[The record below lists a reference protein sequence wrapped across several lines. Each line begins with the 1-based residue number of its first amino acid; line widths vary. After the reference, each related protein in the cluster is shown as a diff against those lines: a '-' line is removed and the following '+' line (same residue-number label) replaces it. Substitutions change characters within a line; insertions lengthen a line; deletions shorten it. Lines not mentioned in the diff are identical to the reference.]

1 MCTRFGLIAVVW
13 MAAATAWGQSSPITL
28 VSHSEY
34 PVPSAGM
41 AAENPV
47 PAAESA
53 PVLYAA
59 NANALNY
66 EPQNEPLSGDMP
78 APIDALVPPLTAPT
92 GPPATTE
99 PAAEMPWVIPI
110 SPQVTLTWNS
120 GNGDDLG
127 ITDLDTRFTLFF
139 PYVKGLMIT
148 PGYSAHMLN
157 GPLKTDLPGTL
168 YDNWIEFRWLKKWND
183 QWSSDLA
190 VSPSLY
196 TDYDN
201 MSSDAF
207 RITGRALALYSASEE
222 WQWAFGAVYLG
233 RDDIKAIPA
242 VGAIWTPNDDW
253 KVEVLFPRPR
263 IMRKIC
269 VNEHDPHCGL
279 SNRRSF
285 FPDLKEGQ
293 TETHWAY
300 LGGEFG
306 GNTYAIERPGLV
318 RDVVTYSAL
327 RMYVGYEIKRT
338 KGFSPRVELGWTFN
352 RSLEYESGVGDTD
365 LPSTAMLRI
374 GGGF

>member
-1 MCTRFGLIAVVW
+1 MCTRIGLIAVVW
-13 MAAATAWGQSSPITL
+13 LTAATAWGQRSPNAL
-28 VSHSEY
+28 VAHSEY
-34 PVPSAGM
+34 PAVSSRLVVDQSI
-41 AAENPV
+41 PV
-47 PAAESA
+47 QETA

-59 NANALNY
+59 NANALTY

-92 GPPATTE
+92 GPPAAEE
-99 PAAEMPWVIPI
+99 PAAEMPWVIPVA
-110 SPQVTLTWNS
+110 PQFTLTWNS

-139 PYVKGLMIT
+139 PYVKGFMIT

-157 GPLKTDLPGTL
+157 GPIKTDLPGTL
-168 YDNWIEFRWLKKWND
+168 YDNWVEFRWLKKWND
-183 QWSSDLA
+183 TWASDIA

-201 MSSDAF
+201 LSSDAF
-207 RITGRALALYSASEE
+207 RLTGRALALYTASPE
-222 WQWAFGAVYLG
+222 WQWAFGAIYLG
-233 RDDIKAIPA
+233 RDDIKAMPA
-242 VGAIWTPNDDW
+242 VGAIWTPNEDY

-263 IMRKIC
+263 IMRK
-269 VNEHDPHCGL
+269 L
-279 SNRRSF
+279 SSDDSLTR
-285 FPDLKEGQ
+285 
-293 TETHWAY
+293 WAY
-300 LGGEFG
+300 IGGEFG

-327 RMYVGYEIKRT
+327 RMYVGYEVKRT

-352 RSLEYESGVGDTD
+352 RSLEYESGIGDTD

>member
-1 MCTRFGLIAVVW
+1 MCTRIGLLAVVW

-28 VSHSEY
+28 VAHSEY
-34 PVPSAGM
+34 PAANSGM
-41 AAENPV
+41 VVDNTI
-47 PAAESA
+47 PAAETA

-59 NANALNY
+59 NASTLTY

-99 PAAEMPWVIPI
+99 PAADLPWVIPVA
-110 SPQVTLTWNS
+110 PQFTLTWNS
-120 GNGDDLG
+120 GTGDQLG
-127 ITDLDTRFTLFF
+127 VTDLDTRFTLYF
-139 PYVKGLMIT
+139 PYVQGLLIT

-183 QWSSDLA
+183 TWSSDIA

-201 MSSDAF
+201 LSSDAY
-207 RITGRALALYSASEE
+207 RITGRAIALYTASPE
-222 WQWAFGAVYLG
+222 WQWAFGAIYLD
-233 RDDIKAIPA
+233 RQDIKAMPA
-242 VGAIWTPNDDW
+242 VGMIWTPNDDW
-253 KVEVLFPRPR
+253 KMEVLFPRPR
-263 IMRKIC
+263 LMRRMSYDDN
-269 VNEHDPHCGL
+269 VT
-279 SNRRSF
+279 R
-285 FPDLKEGQ
+285 
-293 TETHWAY
+293 WAY
-300 LGGEFG
+300 VGGEFG
-306 GNTYAIERPGLV
+306 GNTYAIERPGIQIPAVPLAAPPW

-327 RMYVGYEIKRT
+327 RLYVGYEVKRT

-352 RSLEYESGVGDTD
+352 RSLEYQSGVGDTD